1 MHKIR
6 TIVLALA
13 LFAVLLSPVFAYAA
27 TGISFG
33 GKVVS
38 VIPCISPFGPS
49 LQVTIVPAGALPT
62 SYIWTPATITLQA
75 GPPTHSGQQILGN
88 ADIPFA
94 CVIPSPF
101 FFIPA
106 LTLFGLRM
114 QIIGTSL
121 I

>member
-1 MHKIR
+1 MHKLR
-6 TIVLALA
+6 TSVLALMLFVTIAAPA
-13 LFAVLLSPVFAYAA
+13 LAYAA

-38 VIPCISPFGPS
+38 ILPCLSPLGPS
-49 LQVTIVPAGALPT
+49 LQVTIVPAGAFPVA
-62 SYIWTPATITLQA
+62 YIWTPATVTLQA
-75 GPPTHSGQQILGN
+75 GLPTHPGQQILGI

-114 QIIGTSL
+114 QAIGTSL